1 MTHSITDA
9 HKGFNILDYPDRL
22 TPAKEKGKYICP
34 KCNGHNLSI
43 RQKDG
48 AYTCWSN
55 NCDRGDIARAIA
67 PEAFEK
73 KSNHIGIKHKKRPK
87 SQKEKD
93 RSTQVN
99 AAFVECKVDEL
110 IRDIDLEY
118 KTKAQ
123 AGVELSAWCAENKCD
138 RYAAAQLLRERLK
151 QADLDKPQSTQ
162 IIPNQ
167 LLEPAIDNLIAQD
180 IDGSTLTLRLSAL
193 ADEFHKPLNQVEK
206 IYDQRCK
213 EAEATQYVK
222 EAAIG
227 LSDLQQIRQSSLPL
241 EAGLHGDNGRLAW
254 QLRETAKAM
263 PTAPEFLATTLIP
276 VLASRI
282 GTSQTL
288 VISARAGYTV
298 RPIFRTMIVAPTGR
312 KKTPA
317 QKSIISALTELEA
330 IHYETYRLQQEQ
342 YEQELTAWKHN
353 ANGDEPKPTPPVR
366 KRFFSNDDTLAARI
380 QIHRENPNG
389 LLLYRDE
396 GSAFI
401 TERGRFSNG
410 RGDSG
415 ETEADLSEFN
425 GGSLSH
431 DRKTDGSTFLTKT
444 GISRT
449 GATQYTKLQQ
459 LMGDHNDGTGEWS
472 RYLFCLADAPP
483 SYLDLTG
490 DDTDTGLQQT
500 LIDLIQL
507 LDELPE
513 RNYLLSHEAKLTF
526 MEYQHLLTDRA
537 METDHP
543 AMAAALP
550 KFETYFGRFILLLH
564 VVNAVLAETEPT
576 TTVEAHTVERARQ
589 WTEYFYGQFQLLMAL
604 NSPQQEITG
613 EILTLYEY
621 IKRKDGLTTSDLTRG
636 GKGKKAHLMP
646 LLEAL
651 TAQGYITERD
661 GKYYAIDQSVDHFQ
675 HTTQQLEAIAIPEPK
690 KTEAPCAISPEPIAI
705 ATPVEVSYPSG
716 ENPPPEAPPP
726 GTRGTV
732 TNIDGD
738 SITILMSGVS
748 DIPLGQCF
756 KTILR
761 SYIQPLTLIG

>member
-1 MTHSITDA
+1 MTYSITDV
-9 HKGFNILDYPDRL
+9 HKGINILDYLDQL
-22 TPAKEKGKYICP
+22 TPTKEKGKYICP
-34 KCNGHNLSI
+34 VCHGNDLSI

-48 AYTCWSN
+48 VYTCWSN
-55 NCDRGDIARAIA
+55 DCDRGDIARAIA
-67 PEAFEK
+67 PEAFKE
-73 KSNHIGIKHKKRPK
+73 KSNHIGIKNKKRQK

-99 AAFVECKVDEL
+99 AALVEFKVDEL

-118 KTKAQ
+118 KTEAQ
-123 AGVELSAWCAENKCD
+123 AGVELSAWCAENTCD
-138 RYAAAQLLRERLK
+138 RYAANQLLRERLK
-151 QADLDKPQSTQ
+151 QVDLDKPQSTQ
-162 IIPNQ
+162 IISNQ
-167 LLEPAIDNLIAQD
+167 LLESAIDSLIAKD

-193 ADEFHKPLNQVEK
+193 ADEFHKPLPQVEK
-206 IYDQRCK
+206 IYYQRRK
-213 EAEATQYVK
+213 EASATQDAQ
-222 EAAIG
+222 EAASG
-227 LSDLQQIRQSSLPL
+227 LCNLQQIIQSSLSL
-241 EAGLHGDNGRLAW
+241 EAGLYGDGGRLAS
-254 QLRETAKAM
+254 QLRETARAM
-263 PTAPEFLATTLIP
+263 PTASEFLATTLIP

-317 QKSIISALTELEA
+317 QKAIVSSLDKLES
-330 IHYETYRLQQEQ
+330 IHYETYRLQLEQ
-342 YEQELTAWKHN
+342 YEEELTAWKRN
-353 ANGDEPKPTPPVR
+353 SDGDEPKPTPPKR
-366 KRFFSNDDTLAARI
+366 KRFVSTDDTLAARI
-380 QIHRENPNG
+380 QIHTENPNG

-401 TERGRFSNG
+401 TERGRFSSG
-410 RGDSG
+410 KGDGG

-425 GGSLSH
+425 GGSLSR
-431 DRKTDGSTFLTKT
+431 DRKTDGSTFLAKT

-449 GATQYTKLQQ
+449 GATQYTKLQR
-459 LMGDHNDGTGEWS
+459 LMGDHNDGTGEWA

-490 DDTDTGLQQT
+490 DDIDTGLQQT

-537 METDHP
+537 METDYP

-564 VVNAVLAETEPT
+564 VVNAVLAETEPAAT
-576 TTVEAHTVERARQ
+576 IEAHTVELARQ
-589 WTEYFYGQFQLLMAL
+589 WTEYFYGQFQLLMAV

-613 EILTLYEY
+613 EILTLYKY
-621 IKRKDGLTTSDLTRG
+621 IKRKGGLTTADMTRG
-636 GKGKKAHLMP
+636 GKGKKAELIP
-646 LLEAL
+646 LLNAL
-651 TAQGYITERD
+651 IEQGHITECE
-661 GKYYAIDQSVDHFQ
+661 GKYYAVDQSVDYFQ
-675 HTTQQLEAIAIPEPK
+675 HTTQQPETTAKRETK
-690 KTEAPCAISPEPIAI
+690 KSVAPGAPPSEPIAI
-705 ATPVEVSYPSG
+705 DTLVEVTYPNG
-716 ENPPPEAPPP
+716 ETPPPEVPPS

-738 SITILMSGVS
+738 SITILISGASNMS
-748 DIPLGQCF
+748 LGQRF
-756 KTILR
+756 KTVLR
-761 SYIQPLTLIG
+761 SHIQPLTLIG